1 MSELDRKLKNSIKIL
16 HKVNAN
22 LSKAFVAGM
31 FKAKT
36 RRYNIK
42 KAVQKY
48 VSNNNIQYVGF
59 ENKSTKV
66 YVLGLILTQSHLDIL
81 SFLLQKIV
89 HNKEKR
95 SYIVETTISEIAKR
109 TGLRRETV
117 DYYLDDLKIATLKVF
132 EDNTEKFSCGIISDK
147 FYITSNNEIKG
158 VGIVFDPIFILYFV
172 YRKIWTY
179 KLPEN
184 IQDIILRKLKTGIAK
199 AIARYCFTHEKINKN
214 LFVLLKEIDKE
225 EYCNLKSSQR
235 RKIRYELKKDIK
247 TLKDDLN
254 ISIENDNVT
263 FTNPAI
269 IDKDNQLRIFKNNN
283 PALIEFIDFLI
294 SDIQHQQAISSN
306 PPNPPNEN

>member
-1 MSELDRKLKNSIKIL
+1 MSELNKKLKNSIKIL

-22 LSKAFVAGM
+22 LSKAFVSGM

-81 SFLLQKIV
+81 SLLLQKIV

-132 EDNTEKFSCGIISDK
+132 ENDIEKFTCGIISDK
-147 FYITSNNEIKG
+147 FYITSNNKEIKG
-158 VGIVFDPIFILYFV
+158 IGIVFDPVFVLYFV

-179 KLPEN
+179 KLPEH
-184 IQDIILRKLKTGIAK
+184 IQNVILKKLKTGIAK

-254 ISIENDNVT
+254 INIENDNVT

-306 PPNPPNEN
+306 LSNEN